1 MPEGKTGNF
10 CVIGDPIGH
19 SLSPLI
25 HNFIFKSL
33 GLDLSYDA
41 VRVFPAGLRRFVEE
55 SRQSERPGFN
65 VTIPHK
71 QAVIPFLDRLDAT
84 AERIGAVNTVHR
96 TGRQLSGF
104 NTDVHGCRTALIRSD
119 WKRGN
124 GAVVLL
130 GAGGA
135 ARAVAEAL
143 DSLGVSKLHLYEI
156 DIPRMERFVSD
167 FKSAVGMEITPL
179 TSDSDLADSM
189 KDSELLINATP
200 VGMWP
205 KVDQSPIPHADWITP
220 SSWVF
225 DMVPNPVETMLL
237 RQAKSRGADTIS
249 GLVMLVAQAIAA
261 DELWLGRKLPE
272 SLHADVFTHCMKF
285 MEAHGSASDSHG
297 R

>member
-1 MPEGKTGNF
+1 MPEGKTRNF

-25 HNFIFKSL
+25 HNFVFKSI

-41 VRVFPAGLRRFVEE
+41 VHVSPVGLGDFMEDSRR
-55 SRQSERPGFN
+55 SERPGFN
-65 VTIPHK
+65 VTVPHK

-84 AERIGAVNTVHR
+84 AERVGAVNTVHR
-96 TGRQLSGF
+96 TGLQLTGF
-104 NTDVHGCRTALIRSD
+104 NTDVHGCRTALSRSE
-119 WKRGN
+119 WKPGD
-124 GAVVLL
+124 GSVVLL

-135 ARAVAEAL
+135 ARAAAEAL
-143 DSLGVSKLHLYEI
+143 GSLGVRELRLYEI
-156 DIPRMERFVSD
+156 DIPRMERFISD
-167 FKSAVGMEITPL
+167 FKSANGIIITPL
-179 TSDSDLADSM
+179 TSESDLADNLKHS
-189 KDSELLINATP
+189 DLLINATP

-205 KVDQSPIPHADWITP
+205 KVDQSPIPHADWIMP

-237 RQAKSRGADTIS
+237 RQAKSRGAATIS

-261 DELWLGRKLPE
+261 DEIWLGRRLPE
-272 SLHADVFTHCMKF
+272 TLHADVFTHCMKF
-285 MEAHGSASDSHG
+285 MEAHGSAADSHG

>member
-1 MPEGKTGNF
+1 MPEGKTRNF
-10 CVIGDPIGH
+10 CVIGDPVGH

-33 GLDLSYDA
+33 GLNLSYDA
-41 VRVFPAGLRRFVEE
+41 VRVSPSGLGRFVEK

-71 QAVIPFLDRLDAT
+71 QKVIRFLDRLDVI
-84 AERIGAVNTVHR
+84 AERVGAVNTVHR
-96 TGRQLSGF
+96 SGRQLTGF
-104 NTDVHGCRTALIRSD
+104 NTDMHGCRTALIRSD

-135 ARAVAEAL
+135 ARAALEAL
-143 DSLGVSKLHLYEI
+143 SSTGVRKVSLYEI
-156 DIPRMERFVSD
+156 DLPRMERFVSD
-167 FKSAVGMEITPL
+167 FESSTDMEIMPL
-179 TSDSDLADSM
+179 TSTGDLADSL

-205 KVDQSPIPHADWITP
+205 QVDQSPIPHAEWIMP

-237 RQAKSRGADTIS
+237 RQAKSRGAATIS

-261 DELWLGRKLPE
+261 DEVWLGRKLPE
-272 SLHADVFTHCMKF
+272 TLHADVFTHCMKF